1 MGSFSH
7 SSGGQCAPLY
17 QRRGQSARVARCVTR
32 RRYPG
37 AVERSVPRTTL
48 TAEKLPLSDEQRAER
63 LQRLAA
69 RLRSPDGLD
78 HDALAQIEELSSDEQ

>member
-1 MGSFSH
+1 
-7 SSGGQCAPLY
+7 
-17 QRRGQSARVARCVTR
+17 
-32 RRYPG
+32 
-37 AVERSVPRTTL
+37 VERSVPRTTP